1 MNNWVEKTIF
11 ALLPVLIS
19 GVIFLFHSVF
29 ELRDKADTLTVE
41 AQLAREELKEQL
53 NKNVADLDK
62 RVAIIES
69 KQ

>member
-1 MNNWVEKTIF
+1 MSSWIEKLVF

-19 GVIFLFHSVF
+19 GVIFLFHSV
-29 ELRDKADTLTVE
+29 LSLQDDAATMKVE

-53 NKNVADLDK
+53 GRDIHELDK

-69 KQ
+69 K